1 MRASTNLIKIFDACA
16 KDYETHSRMQ
26 QEVAVRMLGRLQY
39 LKMKPEMIVDCGCA
53 TGISTIALRKQFPKA
68 QVIGVDISMLMLKQ
82 AKAKQAFWKK
92 KDWLC
97 ADVACLP
104 FAAQSVDL
112 IFANQLLHWLP
123 NVETFFAEC
132 FRILKP
138 NGYLMFSTLGP
149 DSLKELR
156 QAFSQIEANPSVHV
170 YTFVDLHNIGD
181 ELLKQQFSD
190 PVMDREDL
198 QLTYASMSH
207 MFKALRAQGVKN
219 RHPQRAKGLM
229 SRQRWQ
235 QMLDV
240 YPKQDQRWPLSYEVV
255 YGQAWR
261 PQWIKQRGEHV
272 ISIADLKASLK
283 KRNN

>member
-1 MRASTNLIKIFDACA
+1 MRASTNLIKIFDDCA

-26 QEVAVRMLGRLQY
+26 QEIAVRMLGRLQY
-39 LKMKPEMIVDCGCA
+39 IKMKPEMIVDFGCA

-68 QVIGVDISMLMLKQ
+68 QVVGVDISMSMLKR
-82 AKAKQAFWKK
+82 AKAKQVFWKK

-112 IFANQLLHWLP
+112 IFANQLLHWLL

-138 NGYLMFSTLGP
+138 NGCLMFSTLGP
-149 DSLKELR
+149 DSLKEFR
-156 QAFSQIEANPSVHV
+156 QAFSLIELNPSVHV
-170 YTFVDLHNIGD
+170 DTFVDLHNIGD

-198 QLTYASMSH
+198 QLTYASMPQLL
-207 MFKALRAQGVKN
+207 KALRAQGVKN

-235 QMLDV
+235 KMLDV
-240 YPKQDQRWPLSYEVV
+240 YPKQGQRWPLSYEVV

-283 KRNN
+283 KTK